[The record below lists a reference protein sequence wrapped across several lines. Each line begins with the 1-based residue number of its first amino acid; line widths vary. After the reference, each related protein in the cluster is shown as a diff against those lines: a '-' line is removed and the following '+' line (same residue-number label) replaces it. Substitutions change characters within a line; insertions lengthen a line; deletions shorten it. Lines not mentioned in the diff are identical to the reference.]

1 MIYLTWDDVFTAL
14 RKVDRPGEI
23 VYGVPNGGMIA
34 AGFLREAQVTPF
46 PEKAT
51 IILDDLEDSGR
62 TREHYQRLYPDIPF
76 VVLFEKPTSEWL
88 VLPWETQHPGRSG
101 EIDSV
106 QSNITRILE
115 YIGEDPKREGLVDT
129 PNRVIRSWGE
139 IFSGYKQNP
148 ADYLTVFDSDG
159 YDQIIISK
167 NIEFFSLC
175 EHHMLPFFGKAHIAY
190 IPDKK
195 IIGISKLARLLEVY
209 SRRLQIQ
216 ERIGDQVTSALM
228 THLEPKGAACI
239 LEASHMCMQMRGVN
253 KQQSVM
259 TTSSMKGVFFDDAR
273 ARSELM
279 NLIQLR

>member
-1 MIYLTWDDVFTAL
+1 MITVTWDDIHTTL
-14 RKVDRPGEI
+14 QKIDRPDEI
-23 VYGVPNGGMIA
+23 VYGVPKGGMIA
-34 AGFLREAQVTPF
+34 AGFLTKATITTH

-51 IILDDLEDSGR
+51 IILDDLVDSGK
-62 TREHYQRLYPDIPF
+62 TKEYYQNLYPDIPF
-76 VVLFEKPTSEWL
+76 VALFEKTTPEWI
-88 VLPWETQHPGRSG
+88 VFPWEAQHPGNNG

-106 QSNITRILE
+106 QSNLIRLLE
-115 YIGEDPKREGLVDT
+115 YIGDNPEREGLIDT
-129 PNRVIRSWGE
+129 PNRIIRSWEE
-139 IFSGYKQNP
+139 IFAGYNQSP
-148 ADYLTVFDSDG
+148 ADYLTTFDSDG

-167 NIEFFSLC
+167 HIEFFSMC
-175 EHHMLPFFGKAHIAY
+175 EHHMLPFVGKAHIAY
-190 IPDKK
+190 IPDTK

-228 THLEPKGAACI
+228 TYLEPKGAACI

-259 TTSSMKGVFFDDAR
+259 TTSSMKGVFMEDAR

-279 NLIQLR
+279 DLIRL